1 MGPDP
6 EQKNL
11 AIYSGVVPLSS
22 AALPATVSVVTLDIT
37 DEVCP
42 MTFVR
47 TRIALDR
54 LPAESVLEVLLSGGE
69 PLENVPRSAAE
80 LGFEVDPPEPH
91 PSAPGIWRI
100 TIRHP
105 GQAFSGG

>member
-1 MGPDP
+1 MGCAR
-6 EQKNL
+6 EQKTR
-11 AIYSGVVPLSS
+11 AIYWDVVPVSS
-22 AALPATVSVVTLDIT
+22 AEIPPTVSVVTLDIT
-37 DEVCP
+37 DDVCP

-54 LPAESVLEVLLSGGE
+54 LPVDGVLVVLLTDGE

-80 LGFEVDPPEPH
+80 LGYRVDPPEPH
-91 PSAPGIWRI
+91 PPGSGIWRI

-105 GQAFSGG
+105 SQAIAGG

>member
-1 MGPDP
+1 MGQVPG
-6 EQKNL
+6 QKNV
-11 AIYSGVVPLSS
+11 AIYSCIVPLSS

-80 LGFEVDPPEPH
+80 LGYQVDPPEPH
-91 PSAPGIWRI
+91 PSGSGIWRI
-100 TIRHP
+100 TIRRP
-105 GQAFSGG
+105 DQAPSGG

>member
-1 MGPDP
+1 MGQVP
-6 EQKNL
+6 EQQKA
-11 AIYSGVVPLSS
+11 AIYSAVVPLSS

-37 DEVCP
+37 GEVCP

-54 LPAESVLEVLLSGGE
+54 LPAESVLEVLLCGEE

-80 LGFEVDPPEPH
+80 LGYQVDPPEPH
-91 PSAPGIWRI
+91 PPGSGIWRI

-105 GQAFSGG
+105 GQASSGG

>member
-1 MGPDP
+1 MP
-6 EQKNL
+6 
-11 AIYSGVVPLSS
+11 VSS
-22 AALPATVSVVTLDIT
+22 VAPPTTGSVVTLDIT
-37 DEVCP
+37 EDVCP

-54 LPAESVLEVLLSGGE
+54 LPADSVLEVLLSGGE

-80 LGFEVDPPEPH
+80 LGYRVDPPEPH

-100 TIRHP
+100 TIRP
-105 GQAFSGG
+105 PAQAASGG